1 MQFHLGPLELTP
13 AAPVL
18 DEAGV
23 ARAIKRSQFAVL
35 MRSSFAPGPVVPHS
49 AFNALLTPPSSAEE
63 ELDRSR
69 LFDECYREHM
79 ARRDLEELFAAGEM
93 SAFEY

>member
-1 MQFHLGPLELTP
+1 MQFHMGPLELTP
-13 AAPVL
+13 PAPSF

-35 MRSSFAPGPVVPHS
+35 MRSSASNV
-49 AFNALLTPPSSAEE
+49 LLATSSAAAE
-63 ELDRSR
+63 ELDRWS

-79 ARRDLEELFAAGEM
+79 ARRDLEEMFAAGEM

>member
-1 MQFHLGPLELTP
+1 MQFHMGPLELTP
-13 AAPVL
+13 PAPVF

-35 MRSSFAPGPVVPHS
+35 MRSSFAPGPVPHS
-49 AFNALLTPPSSAEE
+49 ASNALLTTSSAAEE
-63 ELDRSR
+63 ELDRWS
-69 LFDECYREHM
+69 LLDQCYREHM
-79 ARRDLEELFAAGEM
+79 ARRDLEEMFAAGEM

>member
-1 MQFHLGPLELTP
+1 MQFHIGPLELTP
-13 AAPVL
+13 PAPFF

-23 ARAIKRSQFAVL
+23 ARAIERSQFAVL
-35 MRSSFAPGPVVPHS
+35 MRSSFAPDPEPHS
-49 AFNALLTPPSSAEE
+49 ASNALLATSSAAEE
-63 ELDRSR
+63 EADRWN

-79 ARRDLEELFAAGEM
+79 ARRDLEEMFAAGEM

>member
-1 MQFHLGPLELTP
+1 MQFHIGPLELTP
-13 AAPVL
+13 PAPVF

-35 MRSSFAPGPVVPHS
+35 LRSSFAPGPLPHS
-49 AFNALLTPPSSAEE
+49 AFNALLAPSGAE
-63 ELDRSR
+63 ELDRWS

-79 ARRDLEELFAAGEM
+79 ARRELEEMFAAGEM